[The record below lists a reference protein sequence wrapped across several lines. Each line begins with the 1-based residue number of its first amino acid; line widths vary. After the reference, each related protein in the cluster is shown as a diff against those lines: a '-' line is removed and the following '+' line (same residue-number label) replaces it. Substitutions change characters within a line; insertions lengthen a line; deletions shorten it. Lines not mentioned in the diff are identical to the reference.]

1 MKRILSV
8 LLLAVC
14 ATIVCAK
21 EPKRPD
27 SYNYQRGVEAINDGN
42 YDEGEK
48 YLLEELNVN
57 PKNGYAYAWLS
68 SVESNRDELGN
79 VITMLNLALKYI
91 PKSDKYYI
99 AWTHSALSRAYINLD
114 DSIQAL
120 VYANNAVKAQPN
132 NTEWLKERAYLYL
145 NLEQY
150 DKALEDSK
158 KLIQLEPGKVA
169 GYLLSATVHFEQE
182 QYTTA
187 LELYKRANTLAE
199 RGYIYSC
206 IAQAEN
212 KLQRYEDAADHIIE
226 AFKITALEETA
237 YNLIT
242 KENSELLD
250 ELLPRVKIQA
260 SKNPNSIEWKL
271 YLITIYSTN
280 KQYEQ
285 AINVAKEAQTLDN
298 NPYYDYLIS
307 SLYDKLGDF
316 DVALQ
321 YAKSAHEAD
330 TTDQQY
336 LYQMITVH
344 NELNQLDQAKVV
356 ADKLTELN
364 PDKSRPFMARANILF
379 EQQKYSESIED
390 YSTAL
395 AINSNYHFARLKRG
409 YAYLLT
415 GDNAKAKKDFERIA
429 QDAHAQVEQAFAY
442 YHLGQHDKARALADS
457 LLKADTIYYYNR
469 YNVACIYS
477 LLGETELAF
486 ATLEAELKD
495 GYAYF
500 NHIRRDLDFKNIHG
514 ARFDQLIEKYEQ
526 LTQQRVNAFKDK
538 TSNSTKEERVVDI
551 PFTAAHGVTKV
562 DCTINNLP
570 LNFIFDTGA
579 SDVTISK
586 VEADFMLKNGYL
598 NEQDIVGKKT
608 YQVATGA
615 IAVGTTIVLKEIKFG
630 GLVLNDVR
638 ASVVESQN
646 APLLLG
652 QSVLQRLGKIEI
664 DNVKRVL
671 KITTKQ

>member
-48 YLLEELNVN
+48 YLLEELDVN

-68 SVESNRDELGN
+68 SVESSRDELGN

-99 AWTHSALSRAYINLD
+99 AWTNSALSRAYINLD
-114 DSIQAL
+114 DTIQAL
-120 VYANNAVKAQPN
+120 VYANNAVKAEPN

-169 GYLLSATVHFEQE
+169 GYLLSAAVHFEQE

-199 RGYIYSC
+199 RGYIYSY
-206 IAQAEN
+206 IAQTEN

-271 YLITIYSTN
+271 YLIAIYSAN
-280 KQYEQ
+280 KQHEQ

-298 NPYYDYLIS
+298 NPYYDYFIS

-316 DVALQ
+316 DAALQ

-344 NELNQLDQAKVV
+344 NELNQLDQAKLV

-364 PDKSRPFMARANILF
+364 PDKSRPFMARADILF
-379 EQQKYSESIED
+379 EQQKYSEAIED
-390 YSTAL
+390 YNTVL

-409 YAYLLT
+409 YAYQLT
-415 GDNAKAKKDFERIA
+415 GDNAKSKKDFERLA

-442 YHLGQHDKARALADS
+442 CHLGQHDKARALADS

-477 LLGETELAF
+477 ILGETELAF

-495 GYAYF
+495 GYTHF
-500 NHIRRDLDFKNIHG
+500 NHLRRDLDFRNIHG
-514 ARFDQLIEKYEQ
+514 ERFDQLIEKYEQ

-538 TSNSTKEERVVDI
+538 TSNSTQEERVVDI

-598 NEQDIVGKKT
+598 SEQDIVGKKT

>member
-48 YLLEELNVN
+48 YLLEELDVN

-68 SVESNRDELGN
+68 SVESSRDELGN

-99 AWTHSALSRAYINLD
+99 AWTNSALSRAYINLD
-114 DSIQAL
+114 DTIQAL
-120 VYANNAVKAQPN
+120 VYANNAVKAEPN

-169 GYLLSATVHFEQE
+169 GYLLSAAVHFEQE

-199 RGYIYSC
+199 RGYIYSY
-206 IAQAEN
+206 IAQTEN

-271 YLITIYSTN
+271 YLIAIYSAN
-280 KQYEQ
+280 KQHEQ

-298 NPYYDYLIS
+298 NPYYDYFIS

-316 DVALQ
+316 DAALQ

-344 NELNQLDQAKVV
+344 NELNQLDQAKLV

-364 PDKSRPFMARANILF
+364 PDKSRPFMARADILF
-379 EQQKYSESIED
+379 EQQKYSEAIED
-390 YSTAL
+390 YNTVL

-409 YAYLLT
+409 YAYQLT
-415 GDNAKAKKDFERIA
+415 GDNAKSKKDFERLA

-442 YHLGQHDKARALADS
+442 CHLGQHDKARALADS

-477 LLGETELAF
+477 ILGETELAF

-495 GYAYF
+495 GYTHF
-500 NHIRRDLDFKNIHG
+500 NHLRRDLDFRNIHG
-514 ARFDQLIEKYEQ
+514 ERFDQLIEKYEQ
-526 LTQQRVNAFKDK
+526 LSQQRVNAFKDK
-538 TSNSTKEERVVDI
+538 TSNSTQEERVVDI

-598 NEQDIVGKKT
+598 SEQDIVGKKT

>member
-114 DSIQAL
+114 DTIQAL

-150 DKALEDSK
+150 NKALDDSK

-169 GYLLSATVHFEQE
+169 GYLLSAAVHFEQE

-199 RGYIYSC
+199 RGYIYSY
-206 IAQAEN
+206 IAQTEN

-242 KENSELLD
+242 KENPELLD

-271 YLITIYSTN
+271 YLIAIYSAN

-298 NPYYDYLIS
+298 DPYYDYFIS

-316 DVALQ
+316 DAALQ

-395 AINSNYHFARLKRG
+395 AINYNYHFARLKRG

-415 GDNAKAKKDFERIA
+415 GDNAKAKKDFERLA

-442 YHLGQHDKARALADS
+442 CHLGQHDKARALADS

-495 GYAYF
+495 GYTHF
-500 NHIRRDLDFKNIHG
+500 NHLRRDLDFKNIHG
-514 ARFDQLIEKYEQ
+514 ERFDQLIEKYEQ

-598 NEQDIVGKKT
+598 SEQDIVGKKT

>member
-114 DSIQAL
+114 DTIQAL

-169 GYLLSATVHFEQE
+169 GYLLSAAVHFEQE

-199 RGYIYSC
+199 RGYIYSY
-206 IAQAEN
+206 IAQTEN

-242 KENSELLD
+242 KENPELLD

-271 YLITIYSTN
+271 YLIAIYSAN

-298 NPYYDYLIS
+298 DPYYDYFIS

-316 DVALQ
+316 DAALQ

-379 EQQKYSESIED
+379 EQQKYSEAIED
-390 YSTAL
+390 YSTVL
-395 AINSNYHFARLKRG
+395 AINYNYHFARLKRG

-415 GDNAKAKKDFERIA
+415 GDNAKAKKDFERLA

-442 YHLGQHDKARALADS
+442 CHLGQHDKARALADS

-495 GYAYF
+495 GYTYF
-500 NHIRRDLDFKNIHG
+500 NHIRRDLDFRNIHG
-514 ARFDQLIEKYEQ
+514 ERFDQLIEKYEQ

-598 NEQDIVGKKT
+598 SEQDIVGKKT